1 MNGKRRKKGE
11 RREEG
16 RGRGSGERVRIA
28 WKHNCVENKLPL
40 KYCLSVYI
48 SGIKKK
54 KRKETQTGREERV
67 KFNDGRKIQ
76 ILAVKN
82 RREISRGLK

>member
-40 KYCLSVYI
+40 KYCLSVYT

-54 KRKETQTGREERV
+54 KKKRNPNRQRRKGQV
-67 KFNDGRKIQ
+67 
-76 ILAVKN
+76 
-82 RREISRGLK
+82 

>member
-54 KRKETQTGREERV
+54 KEKKPKQAEKKGSSLMMEEKYRYW
-67 KFNDGRKIQ
+67 Q
-76 ILAVKN
+76 
-82 RREISRGLK
+82 